1 MLRILIFGIQ
11 NKSFYTDRP
20 QQTLITWGFLF
31 QYKNILKNLY
41 FGLAKFGLYKPSI

>member
-1 MLRILIFGIQ
+1 MLCILIFGSQ

-20 QQTLITWGFLF
+20 QQTLITWGFF
-31 QYKNILKNLY
+31 VQYKNTFRNLS